1 MGDTKCR
8 GPILGRKGDNNM
20 SDIENKEEAKEEV
33 RAPAPAAA
41 PVRNEAVRGE
51 TREPREQQREPREN
65 SNYRRPSAGGRPPM
79 RGGRKSYFRRKVCRF
94 CTQKV
99 VANYKDA
106 DTLRRFI
113 TERGKILPRRITG
126 TCAKHQ
132 RSLSRE
138 IKRARVLAYLPYV
151 KK

>member
-1 MGDTKCR
+1 
-8 GPILGRKGDNNM
+8 M
-20 SDIENKEEAKEEV
+20 SDIEKKEEIKAVAPATETKESAPTET
-33 RAPAPAAA
+33 RAPA
-41 PVRNEAVRGE
+41 REQGRDQN
-51 TREPREQQREPREN
+51 REPRDN
-65 SNYRRPSAGGRPPM
+65 SFRRPSGGRPPM
-79 RGGRKSYFRRKVCRF
+79 RGGRKSYFRKKVCRF

-132 RSLSRE
+132 RSLSTE

-151 KK
+151 KQ

>member
-1 MGDTKCR
+1 MA
-8 GPILGRKGDNNM
+8 
-20 SDIENKEEAKEEV
+20 DIENKEEVKEPAVAEIPAVKKEV
-33 RAPAPAAA
+33 AQT
-41 PVRNEAVRGE
+41 E
-51 TREPREQQREPREN
+51 TREPSRAPSREPRDN
-65 SNYRRPSAGGRPPM
+65 SNYRRPQGGRPSM
-79 RGGRKSYFRRKVCRF
+79 RGGRKSYFRKKVCRF

-151 KK
+151 KQ

>member
-1 MGDTKCR
+1 
-8 GPILGRKGDNNM
+8 
-20 SDIENKEEAKEEV
+20 
-33 RAPAPAAA
+33 
-41 PVRNEAVRGE
+41 
-51 TREPREQQREPREN
+51 
-65 SNYRRPSAGGRPPM
+65 M
-79 RGGRKSYFRRKVCRF
+79 RGGRKSYFRKKVCRF

-99 VANYKDA
+99 VANYKDS

-151 KK
+151 KQ

>member
-1 MGDTKCR
+1 
-8 GPILGRKGDNNM
+8 M

-33 RAPAPAAA
+33 RAAAPEAAA
-41 PVRNEAVRGE
+41 ERKEVSREE
-51 TREPREQQREPREN
+51 TREPREQQREQREVN
-65 SNYRRPSAGGRPPM
+65 NYRRPSAGGRPPM
-79 RGGRKSYFRRKVCRF
+79 RGGGRKSYFRRKVCRF

-151 KK
+151 KQ

>member
-1 MGDTKCR
+1 
-8 GPILGRKGDNNM
+8 M

-33 RAPAPAAA
+33 RTAAPEAAPARKEVA
-41 PVRNEAVRGE
+41 REETRG
-51 TREPREQQREPREN
+51 TREPREQQREPREG
-65 SNYRRPSAGGRPPM
+65 SNYRRPSAGGRPPR
-79 RGGRKSYFRRKVCRF
+79 RGGRKSYFRKKVCRF

-151 KK
+151 KQ

>member
-1 MGDTKCR
+1 
-8 GPILGRKGDNNM
+8 M
-20 SDIENKEEAKEEV
+20 SDIENKEEVKVVAEKVAAPAVERKEPVKAEV
-33 RAPAPAAA
+33 R
-41 PVRNEAVRGE
+41 EQS
-51 TREPREQQREPREN
+51 REPNREPREN
-65 SNYRRPSAGGRPPM
+65 SNYRRPSGGRPPM
-79 RGGRKSYFRRKVCRF
+79 RGGRKSYFRKKVCRF

-151 KK
+151 KQ

>member
-1 MGDTKCR
+1 
-8 GPILGRKGDNNM
+8 M
-20 SDIENKEEAKEEV
+20 SDIEKKEEV
-33 RAPAPAAA
+33 KEAAPAAVQERPVA
-41 PVRNEAVRGE
+41 PREQPRE
-51 TREPREQQREPREN
+51 HREHREPREGG
-65 SNYRRPSAGGRPPM
+65 NYRRPSAGGRPPM
-79 RGGRKSYFRRKVCRF
+79 RGGGRKSYFRRKVCRF

-151 KK
+151 KQ

>member
-1 MGDTKCR
+1 
-8 GPILGRKGDNNM
+8 M
-20 SDIENKEEAKEEV
+20 SDIDNREENTEAAV
-33 RAPAPAAA
+33 PAA
-41 PVRNEAVRGE
+41 PQVKTEV
-51 TREPREQQREPREN
+51 PREQPREQREPREGG
-65 SNYRRPSAGGRPPM
+65 NYRRPSGGRPPM
-79 RGGRKSYFRRKVCRF
+79 RGGGRKSYFRRKVCRF

-132 RSLSRE
+132 RTLSRE

-151 KK
+151 KQ

>member
-1 MGDTKCR
+1 MA
-8 GPILGRKGDNNM
+8 
-20 SDIENKEEAKEEV
+20 DIENKEEVKEVVEKT
-33 RAPAPAAA
+33 AAPAAVKKESA
-41 PVRNEAVRGE
+41 QVETKEPAKEQSREPAKEQSREPVR
-51 TREPREQQREPREN
+51 EQSRAPREN
-65 SNYRRPSAGGRPPM
+65 SNYRRPSGGRPPM
-79 RGGRKSYFRRKVCRF
+79 RGGRKSYFRKKVCRF

-151 KK
+151 KQ

>member
-1 MGDTKCR
+1 MA
-8 GPILGRKGDNNM
+8 
-20 SDIENKEEAKEEV
+20 DIEKKEEIKEV
-33 RAPAPAAA
+33 ADKAAA
-41 PVRNEAVRGE
+41 PVQERKAPETRGPVRE
-51 TREPREQQREPREN
+51 HTREPRDN
-65 SNYRRPSAGGRPPM
+65 SNYRRPSVGRPPM
-79 RGGRKSYFRRKVCRF
+79 RGGRKSYFRKKVCRF

-151 KK
+151 KQ